1 MATATVEGSWVTSEE
16 RPEIIGR
23 RQYKDKELEARLT
36 GEKVRFIG
44 TLMNMESEGNY
55 M

>member
-16 RPEIIGR
+16 RAEIIGR